1 MGDLSSPVTKGSC
14 VKCLGQ
20 LRDQCTNIGKRYMVE
35 PEEQKCRESI
45 GAGSWTVLQRR
56 NLISVQSVA
65 VILKVRLCTCS
76 CWQLEAPLAIC
87 FKSVY
92 CEN

>member
-45 GAGSWTVLQRR
+45 GAGT
-56 NLISVQSVA
+56 
-65 VILKVRLCTCS
+65 
-76 CWQLEAPLAIC
+76 
-87 FKSVY
+87 
-92 CEN
+92 